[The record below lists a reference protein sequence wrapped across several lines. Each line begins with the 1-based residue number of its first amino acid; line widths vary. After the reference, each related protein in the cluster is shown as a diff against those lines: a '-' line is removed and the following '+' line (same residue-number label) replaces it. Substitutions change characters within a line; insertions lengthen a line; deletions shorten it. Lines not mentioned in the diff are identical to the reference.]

1 MRVAMYY
8 NNRDV
13 RIEEMPRPQAGP
25 GEVVIR
31 VHASGICGSDVMEWY
46 RVPRG
51 PRVLGHEIAGEIVE
65 RGAGV
70 RGFQVGDRVMATHH
84 VPCGSCHFCTIG
96 HPTVCDT
103 LRATHFEPGGFA
115 EYVRIP
121 EMHVER
127 GMLRLP
133 EGMSYE
139 EGSFVE
145 PLGCV
150 VRGQNLARVGQGQTV
165 AVVGTGL
172 AGLLHVQLARLRG
185 AKVAGLDILPNR
197 LAAARRLGASIALD
211 SSSEAPAKL
220 REWNEGRLA
229 DRVIVCT
236 AAPAALDVAFAL
248 IERGGTILFFA
259 PPPPE
264 TKMVVPLGEM
274 WWDEIT
280 LMTSYAAAQAELR
293 EALELLRSRRIDGP
307 AMVSHRLPLA
317 EISLGFRLA
326 AEARDAL
333 KVIIEPQK

>member
-8 NNRDV
+8 SNRDV
-13 RIEEMPRPQAGP
+13 RIEEMPRPRAGP
-25 GEVVIR
+25 GELVIR

-51 PRVLGHEIAGEIVE
+51 PRVLGHEIAGEVFE
-65 RGAGV
+65 TGEGV
-70 RGFQVGDRVMATHH
+70 REYKPGDRVMATHH
-84 VPCGSCHFCTIG
+84 VPCGSCHFCAIG

-121 EMHVER
+121 AMNVER

-150 VRGQNLARVGQGQTV
+150 VRGQNLARVGHGQTV

-172 AGLLHVQLARLRG
+172 AGLLHVQLAKLRG

-197 LAAARRLGASIALD
+197 LAAAQRLGASIALD
-211 SSSEAPAKL
+211 SNLKAPAKL
-220 REWNEGRLA
+220 REANEGRLA

-236 AAPAALDVAFAL
+236 AAPAALEVAFAL

-264 TKMVVPLGEM
+264 TKINVPLGEL

-280 LMTSYAAAQAELR
+280 FMTSYAAAQAELR
-293 EALELLRSRRIDGP
+293 EALQLLHSKRIDGP

-317 EISLGFRLA
+317 ETPLGFRLA
-326 AEARDAL
+326 SEARDAL